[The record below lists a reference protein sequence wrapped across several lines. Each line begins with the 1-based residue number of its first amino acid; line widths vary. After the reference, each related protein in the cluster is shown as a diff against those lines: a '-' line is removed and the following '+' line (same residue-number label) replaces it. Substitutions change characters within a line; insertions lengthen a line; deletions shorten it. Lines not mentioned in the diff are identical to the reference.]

1 MENPGKLSQW
11 LQAVCQKRNLSLRQ
25 AAAKT
30 GLSHTAVRNI
40 IAGGSR
46 PLPETIRKL
55 AQGFGGDGATERLAL
70 ENRLLVLAGYRREL
84 SQAAYLK
91 IIPLLSPE
99 HQNVIQ
105 VLVRELAK
113 IESVE
118 ISASGRS
125 RAS

>member
-25 AAAKT
+25 AATKT
-30 GLSHTAVRNI
+30 GLSHGTIRDI
-40 IAGGSR
+40 IKGNR

-55 AQGFGGDGATERLAL
+55 ARGFGGNGNRGLLL
-70 ENRLLVLAGYRREL
+70 EDRLLVLAGYRREKL

-99 HQNVIQ
+99 HQNVIE

-113 IESVE
+113 VGGVE
-118 ISASGRS
+118 ISTSRRS